1 MVFGVRLDV
10 PEKMAPRDRQGHRDL
25 LDLLDHRDLRVR
37 REPLQHPLMFHRL
50 RHPHPITAVF
60 LLRHHLQQQR

>member
-10 PEKMAPRDRQGHRDL
+10 PEKMAPRDRQDL
-25 LDLLDHRDLRVR
+25 QDHRDLQ
-37 REPLQHPLMFHRL
+37 EPLQHPLLFHRL
-50 RHPHPITAVF
+50 RPPRPITAVF